1 LSYITEDLNRQKILG
16 NVFLLKIF
24 SFFKFLLLLM
34 YLKDENI
41 KKESKKKKFY
51 LWPNFLEIQN
61 HQK

>member
-51 LWPNFLEIQN
+51 LWPNLLEIQN